1 VSQPATRQTDDE
13 ETAQVRETRTGVSSA
28 PIWALA
34 LASLGSFMVAL
45 EGLVVT
51 TALTAI
57 RLDLDASVAELEWTV
72 NAFTVSFAVLIMT
85 GAALGDRFGRRR
97 VFVAGL
103 GVFTAASAA
112 CAVAPDVGS
121 LIAARAVQGVG
132 AALVTPLALALVSAA
147 FPPERRGWALGIFSG
162 AIGLAVLCGPVVGG
176 AITEGI
182 AWQWIFWL
190 NIPVGL
196 LAIPLVLRRV
206 PESFGPRTTLDVTGV
221 ALISAAALGL
231 VWGLVRG
238 NSAGW
243 GSVEV
248 VSTLTAGAALTA
260 LFIGWE
266 LRVREPMLPMRLF
279 RSAAFSAGNAVS
291 FFLFASNLS
300 AVYFLA
306 QFQQETLGQG
316 PLDAGLRLLPLTVAF
331 FIGAPRAGAL
341 ADRIGE
347 RPLIVIGLLL
357 LAAGSAWLALI
368 AQPGLAYAAMIAPL
382 ILAGAGTA
390 MAMPAAQ
397 KAVVGAVAPS
407 EIGKASGTFSTMR
420 WLGGTFGVALA
431 VALFAALGGYGSPH
445 QFSDGFSAAMSVSAG
460 LSLAGAI
467 AAAALPSRR
476 RATES
481 DRGASSASPAL
492 DTDSG

>member
-45 EGLVVT
+45 DGLVVT

-176 AITEGI
+176 AI
-182 AWQWIFWL
+182 
-190 NIPVGL
+190 
-196 LAIPLVLRRV
+196 RRGS
-206 PESFGPRTTLDVTGV
+206 P
-221 ALISAAALGL
+221 
-231 VWGLVRG
+231 G
-238 NSAGW
+238 N
-243 GSVEV
+243 GSSG
-248 VSTLTAGAALTA
+248 STS
-260 LFIGWE
+260 
-266 LRVREPMLPMRLF
+266 
-279 RSAAFSAGNAVS
+279 RSACSRS
-291 FFLFASNLS
+291 RSS
-300 AVYFLA
+300 C
-306 QFQQETLGQG
+306 
-316 PLDAGLRLLPLTVAF
+316 
-331 FIGAPRAGAL
+331 GA
-341 ADRIGE
+341 
-347 RPLIVIGLLL
+347 
-357 LAAGSAWLALI
+357 
-368 AQPGLAYAAMIAPL
+368 
-382 ILAGAGTA
+382 
-390 MAMPAAQ
+390 
-397 KAVVGAVAPS
+397 
-407 EIGKASGTFSTMR
+407 
-420 WLGGTFGVALA
+420 
-431 VALFAALGGYGSPH
+431 
-445 QFSDGFSAAMSVSAG
+445 
-460 LSLAGAI
+460 
-467 AAAALPSRR
+467 SRR
-476 RATES
+476 ASARARRST
-481 DRGASSASPAL
+481 
-492 DTDSG
+492 